1 MKKPN
6 ETQIKAIKIITAVV
20 GIAAILTVA
29 IYALFKNIFSPDG
42 EGEAFRE
49 LVKAHPVLGVLILT
63 LACVVQVI
71 VAFIPGEL
79 LEQTAGYLFGPWYG
93 ALICFIGN
101 MIGSVLVLL
110 IVHKF
115 GKKLVYMLVPKEKID
130 EIGFLKDTKR
140 RNFLTFLLFLIPGT
154 PKDLLTYAIGI
165 TDMSLLTYFLLTSF
179 ARIPS
184 IIMSTVSGNW
194 LADLVAGREVDGLIM
209 KLVIWNA
216 AAIVICIVGYIIYR
230 VITKK
235 RENKKNNEEEK

>member
-6 ETQIKAIKIITAVV
+6 ETQIKAIKIIIAIV
-20 GIAAILTVA
+20 GIAAVLTVA

-42 EGEAFRE
+42 NGEAFRE
-49 LVKAHPVLGVLILT
+49 LVKAHPVLGALILT
-63 LACVVQVI
+63 LACVVQVL

-93 ALICFIGN
+93 ALICLVGN
-101 MIGSVLVLL
+101 MLGSVLVLL

-115 GKKLVYMLVPKEKID
+115 GKKLVYMLVSKEKID

-154 PKDLLTYAIGI
+154 PKDLLTYAIGV
-165 TDMSLLTYFLLTSF
+165 TDMTIPTYILLTSF

-184 IIMSTVSGNW
+184 IVMSTVSGDW
-194 LADLVAGREVDGLIM
+194 IADFFAGKEVIV
-209 KLVIWNA
+209 KLVTWNA
-216 AAIVICIVGYIIYR
+216 AAIVICIAGYIIYR

-235 RENKKNNEEEK
+235 KEKSEQQDKDEIK